1 VVDLFLITLALAR
14 EWHTQKKKRK
24 KEKTPVKEVFVAGTK
39 AGCKILWTG
48 KRSLIIFLQHTK
60 MQSKCWFG

>member
-39 AGCKILWTG
+39 AGCKIPQVLWTC
-48 KRSLIIFLQHTK
+48 KTQLNYFSAAHK
-60 MQSKCWFG
+60 NAE

>member
-1 VVDLFLITLALAR
+1 VAYT
-14 EWHTQKKKRK
+14 KKKRK

-48 KRSLIIFLQHTK
+48 KTQLNYFSAAHK
-60 MQSKCWFG
+60 NAE

>member
-1 VVDLFLITLALAR
+1 VAYT
-14 EWHTQKKKRK
+14 KKKERK

-39 AGCKILWTG
+39 AGCKIPEVLWTG